1 MINNIIII
9 DSLIFIILGLIH
21 FYWAFGRTIALN
33 KVIPTTTEGIKLFN
47 PAKSLTIVVGIILL
61 SFTYIVVLEM
71 KSGITLLAILFFTRA
86 VGDFHHIGFFKK
98 VKSTSFAL
106 YDTKYLS
113 PLCLYLAISLAF
125 TAYNV

>member
-21 FYWAFGRTIALN
+21 FYWAFGGTIALN
-33 KVIPTTTEGIKLFN
+33 KVIPTTIEGIKLFN

-86 VGDFHHIGFFKK
+86 VGDFHYIGFFKK

-113 PLCLYLAISLAF
+113 PLCLYLAMSLAF